1 MRAWA
6 FFLPRLAPV
15 LERRTRHTDARVAP
29 QVPPRRAG
37 GHAILH
43 DEPPRQ
49 SDDAMGLLTP
59 GWRHIRP
66 VSLDVLLTLRTRR
79 LCIRDDEIPRTP
91 QGARPHVVQR
101 PLALLVPLG
110 LVPTPR
116 TGWSRGG
123 ATGRDDLWRGPVGHG
138 GQPCGGIGSL
148 RPRTDHGWVL
158 RDQMLGPALYDRC
171 PSGAIPK
178 PGQDAIVSAN
188 RRKHKRCS
196 STLSVGKDLHFFP
209 QLDRLPAVRCF
220 LYACYGNPRL
230 FLWTTS
236 QRTRV

>member
-178 PGQDAIVSAN
+178 PGQDAIVSII
-188 RRKHKRCS
+188 
-196 STLSVGKDLHFFP
+196 L
-209 QLDRLPAVRCF
+209 
-220 LYACYGNPRL
+220 RL
-230 FLWTTS
+230 FSHGSGDGLS
-236 QRTRV
+236 SKHHIESGKGGVSCSRHRRPSGLPLNPGAP